1 MAKIIAIANQ
11 KGGVGKTTTAV
22 NISASLAAAEK
33 KVLLVDIDPQA
44 NASNGLGID
53 TKSLESTIYEVL
65 IGNAS
70 VKDAI
75 LQTMMP
81 NLFILPSHINLVG
94 AEIEMIE
101 MKDREYV
108 LSKALKTISND
119 FEYIIFDCPPSL
131 GILTLN
137 GLTAA
142 HSVLIPVQCEYYA
155 LEGLGQ
161 LLNTISIV
169 RNHLN
174 PNLDIEGVLLTMFD
188 GRLRLSQQVEIEV
201 RKHFENKV
209 MKTVIQR
216 NVRLSESPSHGKP
229 IVLYDALSTGA
240 RNYLDLAMEIIEN
253 NSSHL
258 SKGAQQ

>member
-1 MAKIIAIANQ
+1 MTKIIAIANQ
-11 KGGVGKTTTAV
+11 KGGVGKTTSAV

-53 TKSLESTIYEVL
+53 TKSLDNTVYEVL

-70 VKDAI
+70 IHEAI
-75 LQTMMP
+75 LPTVMP
-81 NLFILPSHINLVG
+81 NLSILPSHINLVG

-101 MKDREYV
+101 MHDREFV
-108 LSKALKTISND
+108 LKKALQPILNKYD
-119 FEYIIFDCPPSL
+119 FIIFDCPPSL

-174 PNLDIEGVLLTMFD
+174 PSLEIEGVLLTMYD

-201 RKHFENKV
+201 RKHFEDKV

-229 IVLYDALSTGA
+229 IVLYDALSTGS
-240 RNYLDLAMEIIEN
+240 RNYLDLAMEIIKN
-253 NSSHL
+253 NTTHTA
-258 SKGAQQ
+258 KGSE

>member
-1 MAKIIAIANQ
+1 
-11 KGGVGKTTTAV
+11 
-22 NISASLAAAEK
+22 L
-33 KVLLVDIDPQA
+33 
-44 NASNGLGID
+44 
-53 TKSLESTIYEVL
+53 
-65 IGNAS
+65 
-70 VKDAI
+70 
-75 LQTMMP
+75 
-81 NLFILPSHINLVG
+81 
-94 AEIEMIE
+94 
-101 MKDREYV
+101 
-108 LSKALKTISND
+108 
-119 FEYIIFDCPPSL
+119 FDCPPSL

-174 PNLDIEGVLLTMFD
+174 PSLEIEGVLLTMFD

-201 RKHFENKV
+201 RKHFEDKV

-229 IVLYDALSTGA
+229 IVLYDALSTGS
-240 RNYLDLAMEIIEN
+240 RNYLDLAMEIIQN
-253 NSSHL
+253 NTTHIA
-258 SKGAQQ
+258 KGSE